1 MRSGGEFLVE
11 VPGSK
16 QKGKT
21 TIQTRGS
28 QTVINQY
35 SNSYHEVGEILSWHE
50 ALFSSIRKS
59 DILKSRANMTIA
71 NSRILE
77 AQVFRQSLEITR
89 SHGVPQAS
97 LKSAISLSRMA
108 EPCAELGMKIDGVA
122 RFDLANVLWDQG
134 EMTASIRMLQNLKG
148 QSDLHKQ
155 AIPLSRSELLVTL
168 VSYTQL
174 PHFQHV

>member
-1 MRSGGEFLVE
+1 
-11 VPGSK
+11 
-16 QKGKT
+16 
-21 TIQTRGS
+21 
-28 QTVINQY
+28 
-35 SNSYHEVGEILSWHE
+35 
-50 ALFSSIRKS
+50 
-59 DILKSRANMTIA
+59 MTIA
-71 NSRILE
+71 DSRILE

-168 VSYTQL
+168 VSYIRL
-174 PHFQHV
+174 PHLPTNLTLVSRVTMSQKHVSRSQNLFSKTTCPRP